1 MRKGDYF
8 IGLVF
13 IIIGAAFLL
22 NNFGY
27 IDININLAQHWPLAL
42 VIPGLLFELGYFLR
56 RKDAGLLVPGGI
68 LLTYGVYFYFNI
80 FLGWGWMSQLWPVFP
95 LGVAFGLFQLY
106 LFGGR
111 EKALLIPVGILGGFS
126 LVALSFT
133 VDFIDFGLVAGVGLV
148 LLGLL
153 FLLRKK

>member
-27 IDININLAQHWPLAL
+27 ISINIADHWPLAL
-42 VIPGLLFELGYFLR
+42 VIPGLLFELGYFVR
-56 RKDAGLLVPGGI
+56 RQDAGLLVPGGI
-68 LLTYGVYFYFNI
+68 LLTYGAYFYLNVF
-80 FLGWGWMSQLWPVFP
+80 FGWSWMTQLWPIFP
-95 LGVAFGLFQLY
+95 MGVAFGLFQLY

-133 VDFIDFGLVAGVGLV
+133 VDFIDFSLLAGIVLV
-148 LLGLL
+148 LLGFIFL
-153 FLLRKK
+153 FRRK